1 MPWDELEPDIRNQ
14 ILHGTGERL
23 LVLPKG
29 GNSKPDLKQFEGVLA
44 DLENI
49 RRTTSSDSLRARL
62 MAYQTR
68 SLCESCQGHRLHK
81 TSLSVLI
88 NGKSITDLLE
98 MSLQSAQTFV
108 KSLEKDPEYAPVSD
122 AIRALGSRLSFLN
135 EVGLSYLT
143 LNRAY
148 SSLSGGGSASDWL
161 HNLGCHS

>member
-1 MPWDELEPDIRNQ
+1 MIIRHNATLKQLAEQLPFEPNLPWDELEPDIRNQ

-23 LVLPKG
+23 FSFKLKG

-88 NGKSITDLLE
+88 NGKSITDLL
-98 MSLQSAQTFV
+98 
-108 KSLEKDPEYAPVSD
+108 
-122 AIRALGSRLSFLN
+122 RCH
-135 EVGLSYLT
+135 
-143 LNRAY
+143 Y
-148 SSLSGGGSASDWL
+148 SQLRPL
-161 HNLGCHS
+161 